1 MSATTRTVRRS
12 FARRAGESAFGVLL
26 LVRYLL
32 LGLLTLLIVVGGV
45 LGSWDT
51 ARDAMSPGDLPQG
64 RLTLA
69 ACSDDACTGV
79 FEPSGATVALVQP
92 IAREPGETLDVAV
105 YEDTGEAIRTGL
117 PGVLYSWLPLMGA
130 LLLASV
136 VIAGG
141 LRMYRVAAATGAT
154 ALAALGLTFAL
165 WI

>member
-1 MSATTRTVRRS
+1 MAATSRPARRS

-26 LVRYLL
+26 LARYLL
-32 LGLLTLLIVVGGV
+32 LGLLALLIVAGGAWR
-45 LGSWDT
+45 SWDT

-69 ACSDDACTGV
+69 ACSADACTGV
-79 FEPSGATVALVQP
+79 FEPSGATVTLVQP
-92 IAREPGETLDVAV
+92 IAREPGETVDVAV

-136 VIAGG
+136 VISGG
-141 LRMYRVAAATGAT
+141 LRMYRVAAATGGL
-154 ALAALGLTFAL
+154 ALAALGVTFAL